1 MPPIGGKFTFKDM
14 NKLIQEIIIYLVV
27 ALSSL
32 FIMSYAI
39 HMLVGG
45 LVSKKTEYL
54 LIIVTCIIGVVAIG
68 FMVWDVAQRRK
79 GIK

>member
-1 MPPIGGKFTFKDM
+1 M

-32 FIMSYAI
+32 FIMSYAV

-45 LVSKKTEYL
+45 LVSKETEHL
-54 LIIVTCIIGVVAIG
+54 LIAVTCLIGVMAIG
-68 FMVWDVAQRRK
+68 FMVWDVTQRRK
-79 GIK
+79 GINK

>member
-1 MPPIGGKFTFKDM
+1 M
-14 NKLIQEIIIYLVV
+14 NKLIQEIIIYIIV

-32 FIMSYAI
+32 FIMSYAV

-45 LVSKKTEYL
+45 LVSKETENL
-54 LIIVTCIIGVVAIG
+54 LIIVTCVVGVVAIG

>member
-1 MPPIGGKFTFKDM
+1 M
-14 NKLIQEIIIYLVV
+14 NKLIQEIIIYIIV

-32 FIMSYAI
+32 FIMSYAV

-45 LVSKKTEYL
+45 LVSKETENL
-54 LIIVTCIIGVVAIG
+54 LVIVTCVVGVVAIG
-68 FMVWDVAQRRK
+68 FMVWDVTQRRK

>member
-1 MPPIGGKFTFKDM
+1 M

-45 LVSKKTEYL
+45 LVSKKTEYV

-68 FMVWDVAQRRK
+68 LMVWDVAQRRK

>member
-1 MPPIGGKFTFKDM
+1 M
-14 NKLIQEIIIYLVV
+14 NKLIQEIIIYLIV

-32 FIMSYAI
+32 FIMSYAV

-54 LIIVTCIIGVVAIG
+54 LIIITCIIGVVAIG
-68 FMVWDVAQRRK
+68 FMAWDVAKRRK
-79 GIK
+79 GLK

>member
-1 MPPIGGKFTFKDM
+1 M
-14 NKLIQEIIIYLVV
+14 NKLIQEVIIYLVV

-32 FIMSYAI
+32 FIMSYAM

-45 LVSKKTEYL
+45 LVSQKTEYL
-54 LIIVTCIIGVVAIG
+54 LIIVTCTIGVAAIG
-68 FMVWDVAQRRK
+68 LMVWDVAQRRK

>member
-1 MPPIGGKFTFKDM
+1 M
-14 NKLIQEIIIYLVV
+14 NKLIQEVIIYLVV

-32 FIMSYAI
+32 FIMSYAM

-45 LVSKKTEYL
+45 LVSQKTEYL
-54 LIIVTCIIGVVAIG
+54 LIIVTCTIGVVAIG
-68 FMVWDVAQRRK
+68 LMVWDVAQRRK

>member
-1 MPPIGGKFTFKDM
+1 MH
-14 NKLIQEIIIYLVV
+14 KLIQEIIVYLIV

-32 FIMSYAI
+32 FIMSYAV

-45 LVSKKTEYL
+45 LVSKETESL
-54 LIIVTCIIGVVAIG
+54 LIIFTCIVGVVAIG
-68 FMVWDVAQRRK
+68 LMVWDVTQRRK

>member
-1 MPPIGGKFTFKDM
+1 M

-32 FIMSYAI
+32 FIMSYAV

-45 LVSKKTEYL
+45 LVSKKTEDL
-54 LIIVTCIIGVVAIG
+54 LIIITCIIGVVAIG
-68 FMVWDVAQRRK
+68 FMAWDVTQRRK

>member
-1 MPPIGGKFTFKDM
+1 MLIWGEFTFQDM
-14 NKLIQEIIIYLVV
+14 KKLLPEIIIYLIV

-54 LIIVTCIIGVVAIG
+54 LIIVTCIIGVVVIG

-79 GIK
+79 GGK